1 MKKWWVGVLTLV
13 LCLSACAQTAEE
25 TEPTASVPS
34 MPPLTPEI
42 TEAPKELPVYS
53 DPITAFFDTLV
64 YDESYGCTPF
74 WGFLSW
80 QEANTWEAEARH
92 IFAYLKE
99 NAHPELERSY
109 LGLDL
114 EQFEENFFAYV
125 VTQSALDADVSWSN
139 LMTGEGEGVHF
150 GTGREAGE
158 ALARIGHYRYFVEGW
173 YDSFTWLKDETP
185 LDWYVFSPEEA
196 LARLTEGNDLE
207 FAQGEY
213 RLEEKEEREGEE
225 LLENPIDGWAS
236 QWLYR
241 DGNTYAMA
249 GDAYREAEIWQEELY
264 HTYDV
269 LAAHAN
275 PVMDISNKIEAARDT
290 LMELAP
296 AYGDAMS
303 LYLDSNAFSGRDQ
316 EGEVLPGSIVKSEH
330 WWICAEYYRHE
341 TLCLWER
348 ILDCIGRDQLTWV
361 FDPKEHE
368 AELPLSRNPELEDW
382 ERERLRYLETGRD
395 VYLCFDAERMPFERL
410 QAYTGYD
417 RLSQP
422 LEEVKAY
429 AHRRALGVQMEVFC
443 QAEYGGPAAVRLIT
457 EEGSTQEFN
466 IGELDVWQG
475 GIGELTAEDVNFDGN
490 SDLLLFLGQS
500 GTGGCLYYAAFLKD
514 SEGGYHYEPSFTSI
528 PKPQIDG
535 EHQVIWGGI
544 DHTRGY
550 TYFAYEEEKGG
561 FRLTH
566 KLVTEFAD
574 TDWKDVCCTEY
585 TVKNGEE
592 TEVGRRVFPADK
604 RLFPE
609 ILADYIT
616 QDPDWRGWSWCD
628 PWAFF
633 RAG

>member
-1 MKKWWVGVLTLV
+1 MKKWWVGVLALV
-13 LCLSACAQTAEE
+13 LCLSSCAQTAEE
-25 TEPTASVPS
+25 AEPTASAPAT
-34 MPPLTPEI
+34 PPPTPEI
-42 TEAPKELPVYS
+42 TEAPEELPVYS
-53 DPITAFFDTLV
+53 DPITAFYDTLV
-64 YDESYGCTPF
+64 YDRSYDCTPF
-74 WGFLSW
+74 WAFLSR
-80 QEANTWEAEARH
+80 QEANAWEAEARH
-92 IFAYLKE
+92 IFTYLKE

-139 LMTGEGEGVHF
+139 LMTGEGEGVYF

-158 ALARIGHYRYFVEGW
+158 ALARIGHYRYFVESW
-173 YDSFTWLKDETP
+173 YDSFTWLKNETP

-213 RLEEKEEREGEE
+213 RLEEKEEPEGEE
-225 LLENPIDGWAS
+225 LLENPVDGWVS
-236 QWLYR
+236 QWLYK
-241 DGNTYAMA
+241 DGTTLAMA
-249 GDAYREAEIWQEELY
+249 DDTYREAEIWQEELC
-264 HTYDV
+264 HVYDV
-269 LAAHAN
+269 LAVHAN
-275 PVMDISNKIEAARDT
+275 PAADLSGRIAAARDA
-290 LMELAP
+290 LIELAP
-296 AYGDAMS
+296 AHGDAMALE
-303 LYLDSNAFSGRDQ
+303 LYSNAFSGGDQ
-316 EGEVLPGSIVKSEH
+316 EGEIRPGSLATSDR
-330 WWICAEYYRHE
+330 WRICVEYYRHE
-341 TLCLWER
+341 TLRLWEL
-348 ILDCIGRDQLTWV
+348 ILVYIGRDQLTWV

-410 QAYTGYD
+410 RAYTGYD
-417 RLSQP
+417 KLSQP

-429 AHRRALGVQMEVFC
+429 AHRRAPGVQMEVFC
-443 QAEYGGPAAVRLIT
+443 QEEYGGPAAVLLMT
-457 EEGSTQEFN
+457 DEGTTQEFH

-475 GIGELTAEDVNFDGN
+475 GIGELTAEDVDFDGN
-490 SDLLLFLGQS
+490 SDLLLLLGQS

-514 SEGGYHYEPSFTSI
+514 SGGGYRYEPGFTSI

-544 DHTRGY
+544 DVARGY
-550 TYFAYEEEKGG
+550 TYFAYEVEKDI

-574 TDWKDVCCTEY
+574 IEGKDVCCTEY
-585 TVKNGEE
+585 TMKNGEE
-592 TEVGRRVFPADK
+592 SEVGRRAFPADK

-616 QDPDWRGWSWCD
+616 QDPVWEGWSWCD